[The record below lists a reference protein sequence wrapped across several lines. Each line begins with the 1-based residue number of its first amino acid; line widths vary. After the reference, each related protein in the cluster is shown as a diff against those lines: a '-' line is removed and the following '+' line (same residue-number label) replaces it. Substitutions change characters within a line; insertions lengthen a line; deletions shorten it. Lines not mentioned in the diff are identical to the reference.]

1 MSAEGRT
8 TIYRL
13 QEEDEEEMDKIL
25 TKQVTLTDLT
35 PLFNE
40 GEAMGCQIDGRTFY
54 PGLPLH
60 LKGAVQKP
68 DGGLRGFIRVL
79 EFVKKETEAQKEIEK
94 IVAERGCEYLKSE
107 EESEIRAADGI
118 KVFLVH
124 VLETV
129 PKEPETDVD
138 FPPTL
143 PRLDPDKFVLLAES
157 TAEKPWTFTS
167 TFHPDMLLREYW
179 RQSILYMCSEAFR
192 IPTEV
197 DVNRD
202 TEVDV
207 NGDTMTFELRM
218 DGDFGYSLDRT
229 VESITRPAQKRK
241 RENDSPDTVKRFC
254 K

>member
-1 MSAEGRT
+1 M
-8 TIYRL
+8 
-13 QEEDEEEMDKIL
+13 

-68 DGGLRGFIRVL
+68 DGGLTGFIRFL

-107 EESEIRAADGI
+107 KESEIRAADGI

-129 PKEPETDVD
+129 PKEPEIDVD
-138 FPPTL
+138 FPPDAAQAR
-143 PRLDPDKFVLLAES
+143 PRQVRLTRRVYRGEALDLHLHISSRHA
-157 TAEKPWTFTS
+157 A
-167 TFHPDMLLREYW
+167 
-179 RQSILYMCSEAFR
+179 QGILETIYPVHVQRSFQD
-192 IPTEV
+192 P
-197 DVNRD
+197 
-202 TEVDV
+202 
-207 NGDTMTFELRM
+207 
-218 DGDFGYSLDRT
+218 Y
-229 VESITRPAQKRK
+229 
-241 RENDSPDTVKRFC
+241 
-254 K
+254 

>member
-1 MSAEGRT
+1 MSTEDRT

-13 QEEDEEEMDKIL
+13 EEEDEEEMVKIL
-25 TKQVTLTDLT
+25 TKQMTLTDLT
-35 PLFNE
+35 PLFDE

-54 PGLPLH
+54 PSLPLH

-68 DGGLRGFIRVL
+68 DGGLRGFIRLL

-94 IVAERGCEYLKSE
+94 IMAERGCEYLKSE

-129 PKEPETDVD
+129 PKEPEINVD

-143 PRLDPDKFVLLAES
+143 PRLDPDKFVLLAEC

-179 RQSILYMCSEAFR
+179 RQSILYMCSEVFR
-192 IPTEV
+192 TH
-197 DVNRD
+197 

-229 VESITRPAQKRK
+229 VESITRTAQKRK